1 MNKSLAVFLC
11 STHTDLK
18 EERAH
23 VLQAAQNLKLQRLNM
38 ELFGA
43 RANLPIETCL
53 EEVRKSDLVVIVI
66 GHLYGSLVP
75 RTNYSF
81 TEAEYREAVR
91 LGKPC
96 LIYFKSDEV
105 PVLPRFVERDP
116 MRAAA
121 LDRFKKRLQTKH
133 TVAVFS
139 SAAELSE
146 RVASDLKL
154 VRENS
159 SESKKVETK
168 LQQWVDEQKGANDA
182 VKRFVKRMKLSVDD
196 HGILRTYTT
205 EEFYVAPSRSFLVNI
220 DHDDETTSLILF
232 TYSDA
237 LLKGLARDDKRL
249 IAGLL
254 SRLPMMDA
262 ATRVSREMEEEE
274 KKSQWIKE
282 LHEANDPFAEA
293 LPQLYVQ
300 RLNSGDTTVIFP
312 EDDFL
317 DENLFHDPEQFDQ
330 AMITSKLKEIC
341 PYIRAVRSGLPKST
355 VEKLLKVFN

>member
-1 MNKSLAVFLC
+1 
-11 STHTDLK
+11 
-18 EERAH
+18 
-23 VLQAAQNLKLQRLNM
+23 
-38 ELFGA
+38 
-43 RANLPIETCL
+43 
-53 EEVRKSDLVVIVI
+53 
-66 GHLYGSLVP
+66 
-75 RTNYSF
+75 
-81 TEAEYREAVR
+81 
-91 LGKPC
+91 
-96 LIYFKSDEV
+96 
-105 PVLPRFVERDP
+105 
-116 MRAAA
+116 
-121 LDRFKKRLQTKH
+121 
-133 TVAVFS
+133 
-139 SAAELSE
+139 
-146 RVASDLKL
+146 
-154 VRENS
+154 
-159 SESKKVETK
+159 
-168 LQQWVDEQKGANDA
+168 
-182 VKRFVKRMKLSVDD
+182 
-196 HGILRTYTT
+196 
-205 EEFYVAPSRSFLVNI
+205 
-220 DHDDETTSLILF
+220 
-232 TYSDA
+232 